1 MSGDS
6 DDIDGGVGWSV
17 HNVLFV
23 QYENT
28 FPWEKII
35 VKVIFLRWKF

>member
-6 DDIDGGVGWSV
+6 DDSDGGVAWSV

-23 QYENT
+23 QYENA